1 VYGPEKALPYVVPTP
16 NVRIECPLALV
27 DRVLDARPA
36 AAREAAHAFGKFL
49 FMQEAQVGKGC
60 DGRCIWA
67 LRCNGDGIS
76 LLGSLQV
83 TAHLA

>member
-1 VYGPEKALPYVVPTP
+1 VYGPEKALPYVVPSP

-49 FMQEAQVGKGC
+49 FTPEAQVGLG
-60 DGRCIWA
+60 WF
-67 LRCNGDGIS
+67 LR
-76 LLGSLQV
+76 V
-83 TAHLA
+83 

>member
-49 FMQEAQVGKGC
+49 FTPEAQVGMSMNAVSWVC
-60 DGRCIWA
+60 VRRVYCCAI
-67 LRCNGDGIS
+67 
-76 LLGSLQV
+76 
-83 TAHLA
+83 T